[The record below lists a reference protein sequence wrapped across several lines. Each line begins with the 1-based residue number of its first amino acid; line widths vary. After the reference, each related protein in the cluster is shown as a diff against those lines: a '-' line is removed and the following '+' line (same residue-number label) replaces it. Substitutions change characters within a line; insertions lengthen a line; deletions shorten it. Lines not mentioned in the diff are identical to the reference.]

1 MATWNYEGF
10 RANGRPI
17 KGSIEAETQEDANQ
31 MLREQGVFT
40 REVTQGEVKLI
51 YNHPPDPRPK
61 APEAAKEAPK
71 AEAETPE
78 PVDNYDQW
86 RELLCKNLLAVE
98 AAKKEL
104 KQYGSM
110 MKGSGKTKKEQE
122 ASRKKKV
129 EVFEKQ
135 IDEACTMAL
144 AMAIHDSVKTLK
156 DV

>member
-1 MATWNYEGF
+1 MPTFNYEGF

-17 KGSIEAETQEDANQ
+17 KGSIEAETQADANQ

-61 APEAAKEAPK
+61 AAETTTEAPK

-129 EVFEKQ
+129 ELFEKQ

-144 AMAIHDSVKTLK
+144 AMAIHDSVKMLK

>member
-1 MATWNYEGF
+1 MPTFNYEGF

-17 KGSIEAETQEDANQ
+17 KGSIEAETQADANQ

-51 YNHPPDPRPK
+51 YNHPPEQR
-61 APEAAKEAPK
+61 AKTEQSQEAPK
-71 AEAETPE
+71 SEAETPE
-78 PVDNYDQW
+78 PVDQW

-110 MKGSGKTKKEQE
+110 INGSGKTKKEQE
-122 ASRKKKV
+122 ASRKRKV
-129 EVFEKQ
+129 KIFDKQ

-144 AMAIHDSVKTLK
+144 AMAIHESVKMIK